1 MKHKWKR
8 FLAGA
13 FCICLLTGCKGN
25 LSIMSDS
32 KEVRGYSIPQT
43 MIVVTNER
51 NRYEEVYTDALWDV
65 RLEDGTSFES
75 YLLDQIEL
83 FLQNMKAMTLLAKEQ
98 GVELTS
104 AEKDRLR
111 RLSETYYSS
120 LTPEDIAYMGIEQ
133 DDVLTMYQEYHLANK
148 IVSELTR
155 EMNLEVSDSEAKV
168 ITLQKI
174 VLADEETASSVYS
187 EATAE
192 NSDFQAIAKSNSIDP
207 QIEFDLGRGEADA
220 AVEDAVFA
228 LTAGEISPVIASND
242 QYYIFKCINDYNEK
256 ATEERKAQLYL
267 QRKSQAFQQIY
278 HNFQSDHT
286 IRFEEGLWDSIQFSP
301 DDKTTTT
308 NFFSLYQEEFSSE
321 SY

>member
-8 FLAGA
+8 FIAGA
-13 FCICLLTGCKGN
+13 FCVCLLTGCKGN

-104 AEKDRLR
+104 AEKDQLR

-174 VLADEETASSVYS
+174 VLADEETASSVY
-187 EATAE
+187 
-192 NSDFQAIAKSNSIDP
+192 
-207 QIEFDLGRGEADA
+207 RR
-220 AVEDAVFA
+220 V
-228 LTAGEISPVIASND
+228 
-242 QYYIFKCINDYNEK
+242 
-256 ATEERKAQLYL
+256 
-267 QRKSQAFQQIY
+267 
-278 HNFQSDHT
+278 
-286 IRFEEGLWDSIQFSP
+286 
-301 DDKTTTT
+301 
-308 NFFSLYQEEFSSE
+308 
-321 SY
+321 